1 MKAVFKSSYPK
12 ANGNEVFVFRVIGAA
27 EEVEQYVEDNPQ
39 MRPDDDGTPLFF
51 TTFPTVN
58 YADKAGVDL
67 YRSTKGNY
75 SLENSEIRRAQALA
89 RTMGAETEFRSAM
102 VQSVI
107 GSVFKLKASN
117 PFAGA
122 TEAPVAPV
130 AAVEPSDLEAGVN
143 GEQ

>member
-1 MKAVFKSSYPK
+1 MKAVFKNSYPSK
-12 ANGNEVFVFRVIGAA
+12 NGNEVFVFRLAGSAD
-27 EEVEQYVEDNPQ
+27 ELETYVTDSPR
-39 MRPDDDGTPLFF
+39 MPVDDDGTPLFM
-51 TTFPTVN
+51 TTFPTIN
-58 YADKAGVDL
+58 YADKAGVEV

-89 RTMGAETEFRSAM
+89 KSMGAETEFRSAM

-117 PFAGA
+117 PFASA

>member
-1 MKAVFKSSYPK
+1 MKAVFKNSYPSK
-12 ANGNEVFVFRVIGAA
+12 NGNEVFVFRLNGSA
-27 EEVEQYVEDNPQ
+27 EELEQYVTDSPR
-39 MRPDDDGTPLFF
+39 MPVDDDGTPLFM
-51 TTFPTVN
+51 TTFPTFN
-58 YADKAGVDL
+58 YADKAGVDV

-89 RTMGAETEFRSAM
+89 KTMGAETEFRSAM

-117 PFAGA
+117 PFAVA
-122 TEAPVAPV
+122 TEAPVAEV
-130 AAVEPSDLEAGVN
+130 APSDLEAGVN